1 MKDSRRHRGKTQQQ
15 HARRAG
21 AVRHAGWTRRHLVS
35 SPQGA
40 CWWCTSPLRSC
51 CCVWEACA
59 ACGKYHRD
67 NYTGPC
73 DNPRESFTLGAGTDG
88 TLQLY

>member
-1 MKDSRRHRGKTQQQ
+1 MKLNKVHKTQQQ

-21 AVRHAGWTRRHLVS
+21 AVRHAVVS
-35 SPQGA
+35 SPLPA
-40 CWWCTSPLRSC
+40 F
-51 CCVWEACA
+51 VWEACA

-73 DNPRESFTLGAGTDG
+73 DEPRESFTLGAGTDG